1 MKKPKEY
8 PPAPYWK
15 EHIPK
20 CPEHT
25 EWKRDEHGFPIFH
38 DDGTCVVC
46 KKKDVKPSTP
56 WYAFKYQILGYCE
69 DCVKAK
75 MAPEPTPEEHAKY
88 AAACAPKTVSRIS
101 IQPEFLC
108 PETDL
113 ILELEAIASSKLP
126 T

>member
-38 DDGTCVVC
+38 DDGVCVVC
-46 KKKDVKPSTP
+46 KGKAETFSHP
-56 WYAFKYQILGYCE
+56 WYRFKFQLLGYCE
-69 DCVKAK
+69 PCVIAK
-75 MAPEPTPEEHAKY
+75 MGTAPTPEQE
-88 AAACAPKTVSRIS
+88 AAHKAEREKKVVPKLPQYLWPDTA
-101 IQPEFLC
+101 
-108 PETDL
+108 L
-113 ILELEAIASSKLP
+113 IREMEKIVEAI
-126 T
+126 

>member
-1 MKKPKEY
+1 MKKPKED

-25 EWKRDEHGFPIFH
+25 KWKRDEHGYPIFH
-38 DDGTCVVC
+38 DDGVCTGC

-69 DCVKAK
+69 DCVKTK
-75 MAPEPTPEEHAKY
+75 MAPEPTPEEHERY
-88 AAACAPKTVSRIS
+88 IAARKSKAANRFVSPP
-101 IQPEFLC
+101 QFLC
-108 PETDL
+108 PDKAL
-113 ILELEAIASSKLP
+113 IREMEKIVEAI
-126 T
+126 